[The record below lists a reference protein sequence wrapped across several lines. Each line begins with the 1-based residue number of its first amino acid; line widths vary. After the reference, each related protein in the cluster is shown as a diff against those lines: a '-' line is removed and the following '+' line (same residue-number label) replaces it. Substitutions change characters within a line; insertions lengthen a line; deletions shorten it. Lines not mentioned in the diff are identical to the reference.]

1 MPRRKNQTENLTKNV
16 TISLPIGVLE
26 RLEKESD
33 SIGVNRSAYVSMVL
47 NEKWKNQEM
56 LDRVP
61 ILIDLMQK
69 AVNLPLDAPLDL
81 DREVIAKK

>member
-1 MPRRKNQTENLTKNV
+1 MPRRKNQTEKLTKNV

-26 RLEKESD
+26 RLENESD

-47 NEKWKNQEM
+47 SEKWKNQEM
-56 LDRVP
+56 MDRVP

-69 AVNLPLDAPLDL
+69 AVNLPLEAPLDPAS
-81 DREVIAKK
+81 EFIAKK

>member
-1 MPRRKNQTENLTKNV
+1 MPRRKNQTEKLTKNV

-26 RLEKESD
+26 RLESESD

-47 NEKWKNQEM
+47 NEKWKNQEVM
-56 LDRVP
+56 DRVP